1 MLETREF
8 TYMDW
13 LLLPEDS
20 NQRFELLNGRLIE
33 TASPTSTHQAIL
45 GELSY
50 QIQTYLRHHPCGKVY
65 FAPLDVFIEVNQIV
79 VPDLI
84 FIRLERL
91 DLLSS
96 RGLVGAP
103 DFVVEVL
110 SPSTR
115 IRDLT
120 EKVQLYQR
128 NFVET
133 YWAIDPEDQKVL
145 VFELGEAKPR
155 KFGIGQTL
163 TVPYLP
169 DFELEVAA
177 LFEPF
182 MFE

>member
-1 MLETREF
+1 MLKVREF

-50 QIQTYLRHHPCGKVY
+50 QLQTYLRHHRCGKVY

-84 FIRLERL
+84 FIRSERL

-120 EKVQLYQR
+120 EKTELYQR

-133 YWAIDPEDQKVL
+133 YWAIDPETREVL
-145 VFELGEAKPR
+145 VFELGETTAK

-163 TVPYLP
+163 TVPCLP
-169 DFELEVAA
+169 DFTLEVAA